1 MSADCNPLP
10 KLEGQKESLAPLA
23 EVPARSRKTGID
35 RIFSAGRFLANGR
48 TKTMLIYT
56 EVALAE
62 ISTGDHIALKIGAD
76 LVTGYVVDTNSDRGL
91 LAFEPLTYSE
101 PTENGTG
108 FRVRIIGPFTEEARI
123 FTISPGEDGVRL
135 LKAIDSEAAITEPL
149 TWEHI
154 AVLEPQVL
162 DLVSE
167 IKDEHPS
174 EANHLFLWRKYKE
187 RLCEMVGWDRESSE
201 YPELRSSMAYD
212 IVYDVLLHALRQHE

>member
-1 MSADCNPLP
+1 M
-10 KLEGQKESLAPLA
+10 
-23 EVPARSRKTGID
+23 
-35 RIFSAGRFLANGR
+35 
-48 TKTMLIYT
+48 
-56 EVALAE
+56 
-62 ISTGDHIALKIGAD
+62 
-76 LVTGYVVDTNSDRGL
+76 
-91 LAFEPLTYSE
+91 
-101 PTENGTG
+101 
-108 FRVRIIGPFTEEARI
+108 TEEARI